1 MFLEILVSTT
11 FCTNF
16 SFYIN
21 PLIISIPLIS
31 LFFGQFLETEKYK
44 LRYENRRSQQ
54 NEDYERVRAGFEN
67 READLNEALKAKDSQ
82 LAVLRVRIQET
93 DAELQGKTKSLEEI
107 QAQNER

>member
-1 MFLEILVSTT
+1 M
-11 FCTNF
+11 
-16 SFYIN
+16 
-21 PLIISIPLIS
+21 
-31 LFFGQFLETEKYK
+31 
-44 LRYENRRSQQ
+44 RYENRRSQQ

-107 QAQNER
+107 QTQNER